1 MAARLTDV
9 KIRPAKTGR
18 MYQPIWNTIKKARF
32 NTEVPIKVH
41 KSMEKTL
48 IQAVRKEKAA
58 ECAIMRKIGEPT
70 YGSLSNRTVT
80 DPSSPDTHIIIYFK
94 LDWNEKLI

>member
-1 MAARLTDV
+1 MSVRLTDP
-9 KIRPAKTGR
+9 KLRPRTVR

-58 ECAIMRKIGEPT
+58 ECGVMRKIGEPT
-70 YGSLSNRTVT
+70 YGPLLNRTVV
-80 DPSSPDTHIIIYFK
+80 DPEHPNTHIIIYFK
-94 LDWNEKLI
+94 LSFNEKLI